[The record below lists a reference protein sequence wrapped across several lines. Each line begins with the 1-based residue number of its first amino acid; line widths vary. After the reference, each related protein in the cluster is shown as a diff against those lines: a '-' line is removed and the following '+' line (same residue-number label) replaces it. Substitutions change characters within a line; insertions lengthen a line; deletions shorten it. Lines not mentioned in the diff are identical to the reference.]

1 MRDVAWAVLLMLVL
15 GGTARAE
22 DSPKPEDSRKPRD
35 QRSPEGAALRLVD
48 PERSLHSD
56 GSLIRVGVG
65 MMKVLTI
72 PGVRRVTLGDPSVLR
87 AELLDGGLIWLV
99 GVSMGATTLRVW
111 TSKTEHA
118 DYLVNVAYDYG
129 TNQLINLVRSAV
141 ANMEGVLVWKNGDR
155 IILEGMTC
163 TEADTERAAELAAAS
178 PDRLVNLTKFSP
190 VSRKFVT
197 AKVNEALA
205 KAGFGGTTAV
215 LVGSTFFLKGS
226 LESEADQARAG
237 EIVRAIL
244 AAPN

>member
-1 MRDVAWAVLLMLVL
+1 
-15 GGTARAE
+15 
-22 DSPKPEDSRKPRD
+22 
-35 QRSPEGAALRLVD
+35 
-48 PERSLHSD
+48 
-56 GSLIRVGVG
+56 

-178 PDRLVNLTKFSP
+178 PDRLVNLTKFSR
-190 VSRKFVT
+190 SRGNSSRRRSTRRSPKPGS
-197 AKVNEALA
+197 AALPQCSSGA
-205 KAGFGGTTAV
+205 RSSSRAPSSPRQTRLGPGKLRGPSSPRRTEPRGAV
-215 LVGSTFFLKGS
+215 LRTAAAAAPSSGLS
-226 LESEADQARAG
+226 ADDEQQSVVLRAG
-237 EIVRAIL
+237 KNPVTDLGDLVLGERGERVGHLHSAR
-244 AAPN
+244 